1 VAKGMNDLFYV
12 LMSRVVMVRKKR
24 TRKTTG
30 CRIVMM
36 VRRRRRRRRGREKKE
51 RLFLMLYDLGTRVV
65 SRPINIKKK
74 EKIMCYTLCKSSI
87 TYGWEGQ
94 MKKTK
99 Q

>member
-30 CRIVMM
+30 CRIGMM
-36 VRRRRRRRRGREKKE
+36 VRRRRGREKKE

-65 SRPINIKKK
+65 SRPINKKK
-74 EKIMCYTLCKSSI
+74 
-87 TYGWEGQ
+87 
-94 MKKTK
+94 KKRSCAIHCVSLR
-99 Q
+99 